1 VTRAEMRQPDIL
13 VVAASARRREAI
25 VDLIHRSTRYGR
37 AAVST
42 SSTFATHT
50 AEITI
55 ADLETLAAADSFLQ
69 VARNAPGT
77 ASFIALIDSQPATWI
92 RHALRGGINAVL
104 SRELTSDELE
114 LAIEAAEQGFVVLPA
129 LVAQTLMSTLSQT
142 LEFSDLVEQL
152 TSREREVL
160 DLMSAGLSNRQI
172 AMQLGISEHTAKFHI
187 SSVLGKLGASS
198 RTQAVTRGIRTGLIA
213 L

>member
-1 VTRAEMRQPDIL
+1 
-13 VVAASARRREAI
+13 
-25 VDLIHRSTRYGR
+25 
-37 AAVST
+37 
-42 SSTFATHT
+42 
-50 AEITI
+50 
-55 ADLETLAAADSFLQ
+55 
-69 VARNAPGT
+69 
-77 ASFIALIDSQPATWI
+77 
-92 RHALRGGINAVL
+92 
-104 SRELTSDELE
+104 
-114 LAIEAAEQGFVVLPA
+114 
-129 LVAQTLMSTLSQT
+129 MSTLSQT